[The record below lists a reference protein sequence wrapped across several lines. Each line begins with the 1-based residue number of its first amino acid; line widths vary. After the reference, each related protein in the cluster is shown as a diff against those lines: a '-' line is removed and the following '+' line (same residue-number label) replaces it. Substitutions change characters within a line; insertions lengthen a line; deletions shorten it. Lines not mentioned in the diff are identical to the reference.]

1 MTTQGSTGGAAG
13 GGSVLHVVAA
23 NKVSRG
29 RHRIV
34 ARRGEQPVHADV
46 FDPSDAKRRGD
57 FVKATV
63 AALEH
68 EAAAAGLA
76 IQPSQLASVRGQLE
90 SQLLTLADEL
100 AAQEG
105 QAPVHAQ
112 DDAFSNAG
120 GDGLGRMIDEIAD
133 DLMERTGGWP
143 RRVGSALF
151 CEGTDGTPDLFG
163 SSTELFAWLR
173 ARFPVVWQR
182 GPDKVTQE
190 EFFAHLRR
198 TTQAYDVIE
207 RVPHWPPRPETYYMT
222 PEVPPGDGSY
232 LEMLLGVLNPATPID
247 RELIKAYLMTQ
258 AWGGAPGARPMFL
271 VTGPEVDVQQGR
283 GVGKSTLVTV
293 TAPLFGGYLMATPKE
308 DLPAIVKRLLSPEG
322 RDKRVVLLDNLKT
335 HRFSWSDLEGFIT
348 APVISGHEMYRGEG
362 RRPNT
367 TTVVVTINGA
377 SLSKDLAQRCVI
389 IRLARPEYDAEWAE
403 TVRDF
408 VAKCRWQILGDLRSL
423 LEGQASL
430 AYEEHSR
437 WPDWEARVLSKVHDP
452 LACQS
457 AILQRQAAVDD
468 DASEAAI
475 VAELFRAELVRRHFD
490 PDGCYVLIPRELAI
504 EWLERALGERLKTTK
519 ARAVLNGLGIS
530 EMKESA
536 KDGTRGW
543 MWTGKGASTEAGMVL
558 VAEYQDD
565 WPPPVWHG
573 EVAPAA
579 PNVTAGAHAN
589 GQVPE

>member
-1 MTTQGSTGGAAG
+1 MG
-13 GGSVLHVVAA
+13 
-23 NKVSRG
+23 
-29 RHRIV
+29 
-34 ARRGEQPVHADV
+34 
-46 FDPSDAKRRGD
+46 
-57 FVKATV
+57 
-63 AALEH
+63 
-68 EAAAAGLA
+68 
-76 IQPSQLASVRGQLE
+76 
-90 SQLLTLADEL
+90 
-100 AAQEG
+100 
-105 QAPVHAQ
+105 
-112 DDAFSNAG
+112 
-120 GDGLGRMIDEIAD
+120 
-133 DLMERTGGWP
+133 RTGGWP
-143 RRVGSALF
+143 RRAGSALF
-151 CEGTDGTPDLFG
+151 CAGEDGTPDLFA
-163 SSTELFAWLR
+163 SPTDLFAWLR
-173 ARFPVVWQR
+173 AQFPVVWQR
-182 GPDKVTQE
+182 GPDKVPQD

-198 TTQAYDVIE
+198 AAEAYDAIE
-207 RVPHWPPRPETYYMT
+207 RVPHWPPRPGTYYMT
-222 PEVPPGDGSY
+222 PEVPPGDGAH
-232 LEMLLGVLNPATPID
+232 LDALLDALNPATPVD

-271 VTGPEVDVQQGR
+271 VTGPEADEQQGR
-283 GVGKSTLVTV
+283 GVGKSTLVTI
-293 TAPLFGGYLMATPKE
+293 TAPLFGGYLMATPRE

-367 TTVVVTINGA
+367 TTVAVTINGA

-389 IRLARPEYDAEWAE
+389 IRLARPEYLAEWAG

-408 VAKCRWQILGDLRSL
+408 VAGYRWQILGDLRGL

-437 WPDWEARVLSKVHDP
+437 WPDWEAQVLAKVHAP
-452 LACQS
+452 KACQA

-468 DASEAAI
+468 DASEAEL
-475 VAELFRAELVRRHFD
+475 VAELFRAELARRQFD
-490 PDGCYVLIPRELAI
+490 PDGCYVLIPRKLAF

-519 ARAVLNGLGIS
+519 ARAVLNGLGIP

-543 MWTGKGASTEAGMVL
+543 MWTGKGACTEAGMVV
-558 VAEYQDD
+558 VAEYQQDD
-565 WPPPVWHG
+565 WLTPVWHG

-579 PNVTAGAHAN
+579 PNVTAGVHAN